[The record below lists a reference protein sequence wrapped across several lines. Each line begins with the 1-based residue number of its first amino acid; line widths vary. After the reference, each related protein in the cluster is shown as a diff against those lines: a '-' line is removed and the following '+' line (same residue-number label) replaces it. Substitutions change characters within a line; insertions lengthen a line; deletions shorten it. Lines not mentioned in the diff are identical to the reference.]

1 MYRRSLPRR
10 REGRGYQ
17 IANHEFRGEL
27 ERLIVSWLK
36 RPKHDLTTVRPAT
49 FLRAVRKIKSGAT
62 GLLDTLTGASA
73 RDDKESWAYE
83 YAVIELG
90 LAGAKLE
97 NQLRHLIETADI
109 CLEITPDDKGGRPT
123 DLAFQILIE
132 RLASLYERQ
141 AGRSAGTSYDR
152 VQGPFFRFVRECRDQ
167 FDLPLE
173 RQDNALG
180 KAIYRC
186 LKKRRQ
192 RLSQDKT

>member
-1 MYRRSLPRR
+1 MMRSRLCTDEVYRGVEKAAGIKSP
-10 REGRGYQ
+10 
-17 IANHEFRGEL
+17 NHEFRGEL

-97 NQLRHLIETADI
+97 NQLRHLIETAR
-109 CLEITPDDKGGRPT
+109 RPP